1 MTRDNSQPIT
11 WRFLIALLFFHFL
24 FDRKSNSN
32 KYALNDSASVVTKK
46 QKSNMN
52 KKKYKAEQV
61 GLLWMLT
68 GEDITGAEIFAKLT
82 DIPSRFFENLEII
95 PDTKGGSK

>member
-1 MTRDNSQPIT
+1 MESIMAP
-11 WRFLIALLFFHFL
+11 
-24 FDRKSNSN
+24 
-32 KYALNDSASVVTKK
+32 TKQ
-46 QKSNMN
+46 QKSNM

-68 GEDITGAEIFAKLT
+68 GENITGAEIFANLT
-82 DIPSRFFENLEII
+82 DIPSRFFDSIEII

>member
-1 MTRDNSQPIT
+1 MEGNKRKPSIT
-11 WRFLIALLFFHFL
+11 T
-24 FDRKSNSN
+24 
-32 KYALNDSASVVTKK
+32 NDSAPVITKK

-52 KKKYKAEQV
+52 KKKYKVEKV

-68 GEDITGAEIFAKLT
+68 GEDITGAEIFANLT

-95 PDTKGGSK
+95 PADTKGGAK